1 MDMKTL
7 QNVSGLLS
15 EAKNKLM
22 EMDVSEWDEDTVE
35 NWTYEIDN
43 VESEIDIIIDGY
55 EQGKWK

>member
-7 QNVSGLLS
+7 QNVSGLLA

-22 EMDVSEWDEDTVE
+22 EMDISEWDEDTVE

>member
-1 MDMKTL
+1 MKTL

-22 EMDVSEWDEDTVE
+22 EMDISEWDEDTVE